1 MSSNIDTESPWIHD
15 LGDAARVFDICC
27 DVQRSTTTGVA
38 SKARN
43 AAEIAE
49 LTTQKKTLELERSLH
64 NKQCETL
71 EYATRTL
78 LEKED
83 LAKINGLLDRI
94 TQRKRVEKK
103 AVLELDLKIS
113 KLDEEISLLRKTSK
127 GETGGVVTVT
137 ILAERDCEVDFE
149 LTYRKW

>member
-1 MSSNIDTESPWIHD
+1 M
-15 LGDAARVFDICC
+15 
-27 DVQRSTTTGVA
+27 
-38 SKARN
+38 KA
-43 AAEIAE
+43 
-49 LTTQKKTLELERSLH
+49 LELERSLH

-103 AVLELDLKIS
+103 EVLELDLKIS

-137 ILAERDCEVDFE
+137 MLAARDCEVDFE
-149 LTYRKW
+149 LTYRK